1 MTGEQRDG
9 DVQSETWPPQRRSPL
24 HAFFE
29 SGAAAGVLLVFAALN
44 ALTIANSPLG
54 AIYFAVLELKIAG
67 LSLLH
72 WINDGLMAVFFL
84 IVGLEIKREFIE
96 GQLATWSRRAL
107 PAIAALGGMIVPALI
122 YLAVA
127 RGDPAAIRG
136 WAIPAATDI
145 AFALGVL
152 ALLGSRVPV
161 SLKIF
166 LTALAILDDL
176 GAILIIALFYSD
188 QLSLVMLGGA
198 AACLAALT
206 LLNLRNVRSLWPYLV
221 IGAVLWLFVLK
232 SGIHATLAGVALALT
247 IPLGGYGTE
256 SDEPEHSPL
265 HMLEHWLHPYVS
277 YFIVPIFGFANA
289 GVSIAGMTPYLL
301 LTPVPLGITLGLFL
315 GKQIGV
321 FGFAWLAVKLG
332 LGTKPAKASWTQ
344 IYGVSLLCGI
354 GFTMSL
360 FIGALAFE
368 GHEALHKATKIGVLV
383 GSAIS
388 AVLGYVVL
396 HVAGAALARPDEEP
410 VKPAPSILARKRPR

>member
-1 MTGEQRDG
+1 MTRKP
-9 DVQSETWPPQRRSPL
+9 SEAEVHTEAWPPHRRSPL

-29 SGAAAGVLLVFAALN
+29 SGAAAGVLLVFAAAN
-44 ALTIANSPLG
+44 ALIIANSPLG
-54 AIYFAVLELKIAG
+54 AVYFSVLELKLAG

-72 WINDGLMAVFFL
+72 WINDALMAVFFL
-84 IVGLEIKREFIE
+84 LVGLEIKREFIE

-107 PAIAALGGMIVPALI
+107 PAIAALGGMVAPALI
-122 YLAVA
+122 YLLLA
-127 RGDPAAIRG
+127 RGDAAAVRG

-152 ALLGSRVPV
+152 ALLGPRVPV

-176 GAILIIALFYSD
+176 GAILIIALFYSGN
-188 QLSLVMLGGA
+188 LSLTMLGGA
-198 AACLAALT
+198 ALCLIVLVV
-206 LLNLRNVRSLWPYLV
+206 LNLRNVRSLWPYLV
-221 IGAVLWLFVLK
+221 LGAVLWLLVLK

-247 IPLGGYGTE
+247 IPLGGHHGE

-265 HMLEHWLHPYVS
+265 HVLEHRLHPYVS

-289 GVSIAGMTPYLL
+289 GVSLAGMTPALL

-321 FGFAWLAVKLG
+321 FGFAWLAVKLR
-332 LGTKPAKASWTQ
+332 LGTMPAKASWLQ
-344 IYGVSLLCGI
+344 LYGVSLLCGI

-368 GHEALHKATKIGVLV
+368 GNDALHKATKIGVLV

-388 AVLGYVVL
+388 AVLGYLVL
-396 HVAGAALARPDEEP
+396 YFAGAGLMPRDEESA
-410 VKPAPSILARKRPR
+410 KAAPAILAHKRSH